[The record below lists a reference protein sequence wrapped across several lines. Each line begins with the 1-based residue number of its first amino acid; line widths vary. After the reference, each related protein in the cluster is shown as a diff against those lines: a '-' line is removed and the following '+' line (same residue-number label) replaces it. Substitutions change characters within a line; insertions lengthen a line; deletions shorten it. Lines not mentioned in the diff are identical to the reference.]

1 MSKLIFE
8 KGTVGRIGAS
18 LPEMD
23 VPFQGISRLIP
34 KNLLRKELPLP
45 ELSEPEVVRH
55 YTNLSKLNFSVDGNF
70 YPLGSCTMK
79 YNPKIG
85 EEFAALSGF
94 TQVHPYQEKE
104 SVQGA
109 LEVMYNLEKNLSEI
123 VGMDRIS
130 LQPAAGAHGELAGI
144 LMLKAFFK
152 AQGEKRKK
160 IIIPDSSHGTNPASA
175 VLGGFEVVEAATDN
189 SGGINIDFL
198 KKIMNKDVAC
208 LMLTNPNTLGLFEEN
223 ILEISSIV
231 HKAGGLLYGDG
242 ANLNALLGKAR
253 FGDMGFDLVHLNLHK
268 TFATPHG
275 GGGPGA
281 GPLGVKKQLIP
292 YLPVPLVEKEDEKFF
307 LNYDLPGSIGRVR
320 SFYGNFLV
328 MLKAYVYILSLGGEG
343 LRKAAEDAVLN
354 ANYLRVKLQ
363 DFYELPYKKIC
374 LHEVVFSGRRQKA
387 KGVQT
392 LDIAKRLIDFGLHP
406 PTIYFPLNVPEAL
419 MIEPTETE
427 TKETLDYFIEI
438 MKRIAGEAEGNP
450 QLLHQAPHNAP
461 VGRLDETRAAR
472 EIDVA
477 WRKHLSPRR

>member
-8 KGTVGRIGAS
+8 KGACGRNGIS

-23 VPFQGISRLIP
+23 VPFQGVGGLIP

-79 YNPKIG
+79 YNPKIN
-85 EEFAALSGF
+85 EELAALPGF
-94 TQVHPYQEKE
+94 TQLHPYQGEE

-109 LEVMYNLEKNLSEI
+109 LELMYNLEKNLSEI
-123 VGMDRIS
+123 VGMERMT
-130 LQPAAGAHGELAGI
+130 LQPAAGAHGELTGI
-144 LMLKAFFK
+144 LMLRAFFK
-152 AQGEKRKK
+152 DKGESRKK
-160 IIIPDSSHGTNPASA
+160 IIIPDASHGTNPASA
-175 VLGGFEVVEAATDN
+175 VLGGFEIVEVATDN
-189 SGGINIDFL
+189 SGGIDIEAL
-198 KKIMNKDVAC
+198 KKVMNEEAAC
-208 LMLTNPNTLGLFEEN
+208 LMLTNPSTLGLFEEN
-223 ILEISSIV
+223 ILEVSSIV

-268 TFATPHG
+268 TFAAPHG
-275 GGGPGA
+275 GGGPGG

-292 YLPVPLVEKEDEKFF
+292 YLPVPLVDRQGGRFF
-307 LNYDLPGSIGRVR
+307 LNYDLPGSIGRMR

-328 MLKAYVYILSLGGEG
+328 MLKAYVYILSLGEEG
-343 LRKAAEDAVLN
+343 LRKAAENAVLN
-354 ANYLRVKLQ
+354 ANYLRAKLK
-363 DFYELPYKKIC
+363 DYYELPYKKIC
-374 LHEVVFSGRRQKA
+374 LHEVIFSGSRQKA
-387 KGVQT
+387 KGVRT
-392 LDIAKRLIDFGLHP
+392 LDIAKRLIDFGMHP

-438 MKRIAGEAEGNP
+438 MKRIAGEAEENP

-461 VGRLDETRAAR
+461 VGRLDEAKAAR

-477 WRKHLSPRR
+477 WQASG